1 MASIATA
8 EECQRPYVAGL
19 VKVTF
24 TATLGGPDKRLLA
37 NGLLLTLR
45 LNRFLKLPLKVTA
58 KLKNSFG
65 KRPSGNNPASGDT
78 GVWHRGSAAT

>member
-24 TATLGGPDKRLLA
+24 TATLGGSNKRLLA
-37 NGLLLTLR
+37 NGLLLMPR
-45 LNRFLKLPLKVTA
+45 LKSIIKL
-58 KLKNSFG
+58 F
-65 KRPSGNNPASGDT
+65 
-78 GVWHRGSAAT
+78 